1 MAVPPKVQSFELLL
15 QQQAGLLSD
24 LEKQLKEL
32 KLTHKKM
39 EKCLGECPAAKRKQP
54 VSADSEPMP
63 AVALNELPVA
73 AVPEVKKP
81 AVRRVAAPRPKKVV
95 PAPEP
100 VVPDAPA
107 VVPVPPAT
115 A

>member
-32 KLTHKKM
+32 RLTHKKM
-39 EKCLGECPAAKRKQP
+39 EKCLGECPATKRKQP
-54 VSADSEPMP
+54 VAETPEPAAGTEVP
-63 AVALNELPVA
+63 VSVA
-73 AVPEVKKP
+73 APEVKKP
-81 AVRRVAAPRPKKVV
+81 AARRVAAPRPKKAV
-95 PAPEP
+95 PVPEP
-100 VVPDAPA
+100 VAADAPA